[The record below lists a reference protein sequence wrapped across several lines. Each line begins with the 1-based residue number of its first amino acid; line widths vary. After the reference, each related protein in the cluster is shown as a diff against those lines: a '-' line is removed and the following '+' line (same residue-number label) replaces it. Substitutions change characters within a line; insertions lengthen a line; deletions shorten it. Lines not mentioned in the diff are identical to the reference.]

1 MSSNTYGHFAR
12 AAAASERASASAS
25 ASFAASAA
33 LSFVAGGGGGGG
45 EIDVT
50 LLDSDGDNDDDGD
63 DDDDDGPDGGNAVDD
78 DDDELDED
86 AAAASAFMGDDDD
99 DDDGGENATNGGDGA
114 KKSLVARDGPLPWA
128 GTTRDYTYDELVD
141 RIFGIL
147 SADRPDLAGGAR
159 KKYQM
164 KPPKVERDGTKKT
177 LWANFPE
184 MCRTMHRLPDH
195 VYSYVFAEL
204 GTTGSVDGTG
214 RLVIKG
220 RFQPKQIEKVVRH
233 YIAEYVSCRT
243 CRSPDTRLVKE
254 NRLQFI
260 HCQTCGSRRTVSTIR
275 KGFEAQI
282 GKRKN
287 TRLAAEAAQQR
298 KPGAAVPTK

>member
-1 MSSNTYGHFAR
+1 MSFNFGKKKKGKGGADK
-12 AAAASERASASAS
+12 AAAA
-25 ASFAASAA
+25 AAAVAA
-33 LSFVAGGGGGGG
+33 N
-45 EIDVT
+45 D
-50 LLDSDGDNDDDGD
+50 DDGDDNDDDGD
-63 DDDDDGPDGGNAVDD
+63 DGEDDGDENDGV
-78 DDDELDED
+78 DDELDED

-99 DDDGGENATNGGDGA
+99 DDDAAATNAGEQ
-114 KKSLVARDGPLPWA
+114 KKSTARDGPVPWA
-128 GTTRDYTYDELVD
+128 GSTRDYAYDELVD
-141 RIFGIL
+141 RIFNII
-147 SADRPDLAGGAR
+147 SADRPDLALGAR

-177 LWANFPE
+177 LWSNFPE
-184 MCRTMHRLPDH
+184 MCKAMHRLPDH

-260 HCQTCGSRRTVSTIR
+260 ACEKCNSRRTVAAVR
-275 KGFEAQI
+275 KGFEAQV
-282 GKRKN
+282 GKRKK
-287 TRLAAEAAQQR
+287 TRLAAEAALQ
-298 KPGAAVPTK
+298 KPGK